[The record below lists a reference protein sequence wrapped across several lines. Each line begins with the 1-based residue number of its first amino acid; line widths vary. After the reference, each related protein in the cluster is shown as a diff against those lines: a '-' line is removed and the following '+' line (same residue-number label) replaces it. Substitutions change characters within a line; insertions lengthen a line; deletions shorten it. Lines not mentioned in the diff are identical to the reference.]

1 MGKSKTI
8 KFDYDQI
15 MVSYNKLINIQRESK
30 DALERL
36 KKGL

>member
-30 DALERL
+30 DAL
-36 KKGL
+36 